1 LYERLRHAPAG
12 RQGPVTMRGF
22 DDRVRTRDARRAS
35 SAAVV
40 LRTVLDHGPVA
51 RSTIARLTGFSPAAV
66 TRQYAELAALGLVR
80 EVAVPEARKGVGR
93 PHVPVDIDSR
103 HVVGGVHIAVP
114 HTTLAVVDLR
124 GRVLAQERHLHD
136 DTDPMHVLNRV
147 AERFPEFLARHGR
160 GRTPLGFG
168 VATGGW
174 VDPVNGVIVEHA
186 PLGWRD
192 VAVREVL
199 GQRLGLAV
207 HVESHSRALANA
219 EQLFG
224 DVRARSSVVH
234 LFVGNVVD
242 AAIATGGTVHHGP
255 GSAAGDIAHLPLDDV
270 RTSCPCGRLGCFQA
284 AVSERTLAARAAR
297 DGIIAEPSFPM
308 LLAALR
314 AGEPRTVH
322 LFRQRAR
329 LVGRVAALLFDV
341 INPEVLVVTEAG
353 ALFAPE
359 CLAEL
364 RTEVR
369 ARSHVCRDPE
379 STVVTTSFSGPEV
392 LGVAAGAVMLDAVY
406 ADPLGLRPPVLS
418 PAS

>member
-1 LYERLRHAPAG
+1 
-12 RQGPVTMRGF
+12 
-22 DDRVRTRDARRAS
+22 
-35 SAAVV
+35 
-40 LRTVLDHGPVA
+40 
-51 RSTIARLTGFSPAAV
+51 
-66 TRQYAELAALGLVR
+66 
-80 EVAVPEARKGVGR
+80 
-93 PHVPVDIDSR
+93 
-103 HVVGGVHIAVP
+103 
-114 HTTLAVVDLR
+114 
-124 GRVLAQERHLHD
+124 
-136 DTDPMHVLNRV
+136 
-147 AERFPEFLARHGR
+147 
-160 GRTPLGFG
+160 
-168 VATGGW
+168 
-174 VDPVNGVIVEHA
+174 
-186 PLGWRD
+186 
-192 VAVREVL
+192 
-199 GQRLGLAV
+199 
-207 HVESHSRALANA
+207 
-219 EQLFG
+219 
-224 DVRARSSVVH
+224 
-234 LFVGNVVD
+234 
-242 AAIATGGTVHHGP
+242 VHHGP